1 MHLNLDQFNQ
11 LLKNQGAENDLKDW
25 REHIL
30 SCRQCSQDFRA
41 LNELDQKLKE
51 MQIGQ
56 TKLVK
61 EKPQRKPIPLKYVL
75 GVAAVMIMAI
85 TPYIRDSKP
94 VAEEAAPTAPVLAQ
108 LETTTQATP
117 ALLDRV
123 AQINYQQ
130 DVADWGKDTTVKDL
144 VNRLPR

>member
-11 LLKNQGAENDLKDW
+11 LLKNQGAENDLKAW

-56 TKLVK
+56 TELVK
-61 EKPQRKPIPLKYVL
+61 EQPQRKPIPLRYVL

-94 VAEEAAPTAPVLAQ
+94 VPTAPTPSEPILAQ
-108 LETTTQATP
+108 LDSGPHSTP